1 MTPTLVHRYAWPIR
15 EAIEQLLGD
24 DAGDAEAWRIR
35 IEADELVIDIVAPAY
50 AGRTIEVPE
59 NFDVDKLCDMIVA
72 GEFKMPT
79 PAERVPIKE
88 APSIEMAAPSNEAE
102 EINTPEK
109 PKGGPLAQRAGII
122 CAEKGFWRFLAEKY
136 GKKPETADAAA
147 DWLRSHLQIE
157 SRAAL
162 DHAPEPAAGF
172 REVEK
177 EYRFWLD
184 GW

>member
-1 MTPTLVHRYAWPIR
+1 MKPQIVHRYTLPLQTVV
-15 EAIEQLLGD
+15 EQLLGMEAADGEAFVVTVEND
-24 DAGDAEAWRIR
+24 DLVVDIIEPAGLR
-35 IEADELVIDIVAPAY
+35 
-50 AGRTIEVPE
+50 
-59 NFDVDKLCDMIVA
+59 
-72 GEFKMPT
+72 
-79 PAERVPIKE
+79 
-88 APSIEMAAPSNEAE
+88 SAAPEPTLEPSFPESSQGSESDATTQAE
-102 EINTPEK
+102 SLPEK
-109 PKGGPLAQRAGII
+109 LKGGALAQRAGII

-157 SRAAL
+157 SRAAI

-184 GW
+184 GY

>member
-1 MTPTLVHRYAWPIR
+1 MSKPRPTIVHRYTLPLQA
-15 EAIEQLLGD
+15 AVEQLLGMEAADGEAFVVTVED
-24 DAGDAEAWRIR
+24 DDLVVDIIEPAGIR
-35 IEADELVIDIVAPAY
+35 SAAPEPTLEPAY
-50 AGRTIEVPE
+50 Q
-59 NFDVDKLCDMIVA
+59 DS
-72 GEFKMPT
+72 
-79 PAERVPIKE
+79 
-88 APSIEMAAPSNEAE
+88 SIGSAASNEAE
-102 EINTPEK
+102 KIIAPEK
-109 PKGGPLAQRAGII
+109 PKGGALAQRAGII

-184 GW
+184 GY

>member
-1 MTPTLVHRYAWPIR
+1 MTAVKPKIVHRYSIPLQAV
-15 EAIEQLLGD
+15 IEQLLGMEAADGEAFNVTIQD
-24 DAGDAEAWRIR
+24 DD
-35 IEADELVIDIVAPAY
+35 LVVDIVEPAGIRSAAPEPTLEPSFPA
-50 AGRTIEVPE
+50 AEV
-59 NFDVDKLCDMIVA
+59 
-72 GEFKMPT
+72 
-79 PAERVPIKE
+79 
-88 APSIEMAAPSNEAE
+88 PSNEVE
-102 EINTPEK
+102 KINTPEK

>member
-1 MTPTLVHRYAWPIR
+1 MTAVKPKIVHRYSIPLQA
-15 EAIEQLLGD
+15 AIEQLLGMEAADGERFTVTVED
-24 DAGDAEAWRIR
+24 DD
-35 IEADELVIDIVAPAY
+35 LVIDIIEPAGLRSAAPEP
-50 AGRTIEVPE
+50 TLEPNFPE
-59 NFDVDKLCDMIVA
+59 
-72 GEFKMPT
+72 T
-79 PAERVPIKE
+79 PEKQLKCPGTNELKTE
-88 APSIEMAAPSNEAE
+88 APVD
-102 EINTPEK
+102 K

-147 DWLRSHLQIE
+147 DWLRNHLQIE